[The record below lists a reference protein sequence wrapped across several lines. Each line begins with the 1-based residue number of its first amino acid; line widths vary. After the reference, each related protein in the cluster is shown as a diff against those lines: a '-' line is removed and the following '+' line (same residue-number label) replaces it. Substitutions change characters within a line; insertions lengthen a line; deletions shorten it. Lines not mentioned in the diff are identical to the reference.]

1 MSRRALLVL
10 VAVAVTV
17 VFAAIA
23 VRGADPEAVWDAIT
37 SCDPLWLVPCV
48 LLLGASVFVRAVRWR
63 ALFDPSRRPGLW
75 PVTAATLVG
84 YLFLQI
90 LPLRAGE
97 AARIFALSQRAG
109 TSKAEAAGTALIER
123 VYDLVAVLGLL
134 FVLLPWLPKV
144 TWLQAAASLAAAVLA
159 LVVVAVVVLAVW
171 GDRAVHA
178 VLRPFAR
185 LPVVPADRLEEIGHN
200 LAQGL
205 VGLRRPGL
213 ALWALFLSVASWA
226 LLGISFWCVFESFD
240 LGVGVAAGI
249 FSAIAAGLTAV
260 LPAGPSGI
268 GVFEASVVVAL
279 GAYGVDE
286 SEALSAALVLHAVSF
301 VSLVAAGLPVIRFH
315 VRRTIRA
322 VET

>member
-10 VAVAVTV
+10 VTILVSV
-17 VFAAIA
+17 VFAVIA
-23 VRGADPEAVWDAIT
+23 VRGADADAVWDAIT
-37 SCDPLWLVPCV
+37 SCDPLWLVPSV
-48 LLLGASVFVRAVRWR
+48 LFLGASVVVRAVRWR
-63 ALFDPSRRPGLW
+63 ALFDPGRRPG

-97 AARIFALSQRAG
+97 AARIFALSQRSG
-109 TSKAEAAGTALIER
+109 TSKAEIAGTALLER

-134 FVLLPWLPKV
+134 FVLLPWLPEV
-144 TWLQAAASLAAAVLA
+144 TWLRAAASLAAAVLV
-159 LVVVAVVVLAVW
+159 LILIAVVVLAVW

-185 LPVVPADRLEEIGHN
+185 VRVVPAARLEDRGHN
-200 LAQGL
+200 LAPGL

-226 LLGISFWCVFESFD
+226 LLGVSFWAVFESFD
-240 LGVGVAAGI
+240 LGVGVVAGM
-249 FSAIAAGLTAV
+249 FAAIAAGLTAV

-286 SEALSAALVLHAVSF
+286 SEALSAALVLHAVGF

-315 VRRTIRA
+315 VRRTMQA
-322 VET
+322 AET

>member
-10 VAVAVTV
+10 VAVVVTV

-23 VRGADPEAVWDAIT
+23 VRGADPDAVWEAIT
-37 SCDPLWLVPCV
+37 SCDPVWLVPSV
-48 LLLGASVFVRAVRWR
+48 LLLGASVFVRALRWR
-63 ALFDPSRRPGLW
+63 ALFDPGRRPGVW

-97 AARIFALSQRAG
+97 VARIVALSQRAG
-109 TSKAEAAGTALIER
+109 TSKAEIAGTAVLER

-134 FVLLPWLPKV
+134 FLLLPWLPEI
-144 TWLQAAASLAAAVLA
+144 TWVRAAASLAAAVFV
-159 LVVVAVVVLAVW
+159 LVVIAVVVLAIW

-226 LLGISFWCVFESFD
+226 LLGISCWCVFESFD
-240 LGVGVAAGI
+240 LGVGVVAGI
-249 FSAIAAGLTAV
+249 FAAIAAGLTAV

-268 GVFEASVVVAL
+268 GVFEASIVVAL
-279 GAYGVDE
+279 GAYGIGD
-286 SEALSAALVLHAVSF
+286 SEALSAALVLHAVGF
-301 VSLVAAGLPVIRFH
+301 VSLTLAGLSVIRFH
-315 VRRTIRA
+315 VRRTIQA
-322 VET
+322 AES

>member
-10 VAVAVTV
+10 VAVVVTV

-23 VRGADPEAVWDAIT
+23 VRGVDPQAVWDAIT
-37 SCDPLWLVPCV
+37 SCNPLWLVPSV
-48 LLLGASVFVRAVRWR
+48 LLLGASVVVRAVRWR

-75 PVTAATLVG
+75 PVIAATLVG

-109 TSKAEAAGTALIER
+109 TSKAEIAGTALLER

-134 FVLLPWLPKV
+134 FLLVPWLPEV
-144 TWLQAAASLAAAVLA
+144 SWLQAAASLAAAVLA
-159 LVVVAVVVLAVW
+159 LIVIAVVVLAVW

-185 LPVVPADRLEEIGHN
+185 LPIVPADRLEEIGHN

-213 ALWALFLSVASWA
+213 AVWVLCLSVASRA
-226 LLGISFWCVFESFD
+226 LLGVSFWCVFESFD
-240 LGVGVAAGI
+240 LGVGVVAGM
-249 FSAIAAGLTAV
+249 FAAIAAGLTAV

-315 VRRTIRA
+315 VRRTIQA

>member
-1 MSRRALLVL
+1 VSRRTLLVL
-10 VAVAVTV
+10 VAVVVTV

-23 VRGADPEAVWDAIT
+23 VRGADPDAVWEAIT
-37 SCDPLWLVPCV
+37 SCDPLWLLPSV
-48 LLLGASVFVRAVRWR
+48 LALGMSVFVRALRWR

-97 AARIFALSQRAG
+97 AARIVALSQRSG
-109 TSKAEAAGTALIER
+109 MSKAEIAGTALLER

-134 FVLLPWLPKV
+134 FVLLPWLPEI
-144 TWLQAAASLAAAVLA
+144 TWLRAAASLGAAVFVLI
-159 LVVVAVVVLAVW
+159 VIAVVVLAVW
-171 GDRAVHA
+171 GDRAVHT
-178 VLRPFAR
+178 VMRPFAR

-213 ALWALFLSVASWA
+213 ALWALFLSVASWV

-240 LGVGVAAGI
+240 LGVGVVAGI
-249 FSAIAAGLTAV
+249 FATIAAGLTAV

-268 GVFEASVVVAL
+268 GVFEASIVVAL

-286 SEALSAALVLHAVSF
+286 SEALSAALVAHAVGF

-315 VRRTIRA
+315 VRRTMQA
-322 VET
+322 AET

>member
-10 VAVAVTV
+10 VAVVVTV

-23 VRGADPEAVWDAIT
+23 VRGADPEAVWDAIKG
-37 SCDPLWLVPCV
+37 CNPLWLVPSV
-48 LLLGASVFVRAVRWR
+48 LLLGASVFIRALRWR
-63 ALFDPSRRPGLW
+63 ALFDPSRRPGIW

-97 AARIFALSQRAG
+97 AARIFALSQRTG
-109 TSKAEAAGTALIER
+109 TSKAEIAGTAVLER

-134 FVLLPWLPKV
+134 FVLVPWLPEV
-144 TWLQAAASLAAAVLA
+144 TWLRAAASLGAAVLA
-159 LVVVAVVVLAVW
+159 LTLVAVVVLAVW

-178 VLRPFAR
+178 ALRPFAR
-185 LPVVPADRLEEIGHN
+185 LPVVPSDRLEEIGHN

-213 ALWALFLSVASWA
+213 ALWVLFLSVASWV
-226 LLGISFWCVFESFD
+226 LLGVSFWCVFESFD
-240 LGVGVAAGI
+240 LGVGVVAGI
-249 FSAIAAGLTAV
+249 FASIAAGLTAV

-301 VSLVAAGLPVIRFH
+301 VALVAAGLPVIRFH
-315 VRRTIRA
+315 VRRTIQA
-322 VET
+322 AEA